1 MDASSPRSKSLA
13 DPAAAAAADA
23 AVAAWVEA
31 ARRKLQAG
39 DALGEADIDRLLAR
53 CRGASCRLRQRLL
66 YLHACTPSIYAS
78 LVAAALHEP
87 VAGSITQI
95 DPQAPELPYRN
106 VHDAIVAGWR
116 VVHFPQQ
123 RAPFD
128 DREIDLMGHE
138 FILEKLGVY
147 DD

>member
-1 MDASSPRSKSLA
+1 MDALSPHSRSPTEPVSL
-13 DPAAAAAADA
+13 
-23 AVAAWVEA
+23 VAAWVDA
-31 ARRKLQAG
+31 ARRKLRAG
-39 DALGEADIDRLLAR
+39 GAVGEADLDRLAADCGGSR
-53 CRGASCRLRQRLL
+53 PRTRQRLL
-66 YLHACTPSIYAS
+66 YLHAVTPSIYAG
-78 LVAAALHEP
+78 LVAAAVHEP
-87 VAGSITQI
+87 VAGSVTQI
-95 DPQAPELPYRN
+95 DPEAAELPYRN

-138 FILEKLGVY
+138 FILEKLEAY

>member
-1 MDASSPRSKSLA
+1 MSAPSSSPQA
-13 DPAAAAAADA
+13 DP
-23 AVAAWVEA
+23 VSTWVDA

-39 DALGEADIDRLLAR
+39 DNLREADLDRLLAAQRDSR
-53 CRGASCRLRQRLL
+53 CRRRQRLL
-66 YLHACTPSIYAS
+66 YLHANTPSIYAD
-78 LVAAALHEP
+78 LVAAAIHEP
-87 VAGSITQI
+87 VAEAVTGI

-106 VHDAIVAGWR
+106 VHDAIVEGWR
-116 VVHFPQQ
+116 VVNFPQQ

-138 FILEKLGVY
+138 FILEKLEVY

>member
-1 MDASSPRSKSLA
+1 MPAASTPSPA
-13 DPAAAAAADA
+13 DP
-23 AVAAWVEA
+23 VSAWVDA

-39 DALGEADIDRLLAR
+39 DSLSEADLDRLLAG
-53 CRGASCRLRQRLL
+53 CRGSCCRLRQRLL
-66 YLHACTPSIYAS
+66 YLHADTPSIYAD
-78 LVAAALHEP
+78 LVAAAIHEP
-87 VAGSITQI
+87 VAGAVTGI

-106 VHDAIVAGWR
+106 VHDAIVEGWR

-138 FILEKLGVY
+138 FVLEKLEGY

>member
-1 MDASSPRSKSLA
+1 ML
-13 DPAAAAAADA
+13 
-23 AVAAWVEA
+23 
-31 ARRKLQAG
+31 RRKVQAG
-39 DALGEADIDRLLAR
+39 TLCEADLDRLLAGYR
-53 CRGASCRLRQRLL
+53 DASCCRLRQRLL
-66 YLHACTPSIYAS
+66 YLHADTPSIYAD
-78 LVAAALHEP
+78 LVAAAIHEP
-87 VAGSITQI
+87 VAGAVTGI

-106 VHDAIVAGWR
+106 VHDAIVEGWR

-138 FILEKLGVY
+138 FVLEKLEGY

>member
-1 MDASSPRSKSLA
+1 MSTASTPSPA
-13 DPAAAAAADA
+13 DP
-23 AVAAWVEA
+23 VAAWVDA
-31 ARRKLQAG
+31 ARRTLQAG
-39 DALGEADIDRLLAR
+39 GSLREIDLDRLLADA
-53 CRGASCRLRQRLL
+53 RGSRCRLRQRLL
-66 YLHACTPSIYAS
+66 YLHANTPSIYAN
-78 LVAAALHEP
+78 LAAAAIHEP
-87 VAGSITQI
+87 VSGAVTQI

-128 DREIDLMGHE
+128 DREIDVLGQE
-138 FILEKLGVY
+138 FILEKLEEF

>member
-1 MDASSPRSKSLA
+1 MDDGSACSQSKA
-13 DPAAAAAADA
+13 DPVAP
-23 AVAAWVEA
+23 VAAWVDA
-31 ARRKLQAG
+31 VRRKLQAG
-39 DALGEADIDRLLAR
+39 GALAEADLDRLQAD
-53 CRGASCRLRQRLL
+53 CRGARTRQRLL
-66 YLHACTPSIYAS
+66 YLHAATPSIYSS
-78 LVAAALHEP
+78 LVAAAVHEP
-87 VAGSITQI
+87 VAGSVTQI

>member
-1 MDASSPRSKSLA
+1 MSAASKPSPA
-13 DPAAAAAADA
+13 DP
-23 AVAAWVEA
+23 VAAWVDA

-39 DALGEADIDRLLAR
+39 GSLGESDLERLADAR
-53 CRGASCRLRQRLL
+53 RSRPRLRQRLL
-66 YLHACTPSIYAS
+66 YLHANTPSIHAN
-78 LVAAALHEP
+78 LVAAAIHEP
-87 VAGSITQI
+87 VAGAVTEI

-106 VHDAIVAGWR
+106 VHDAIVEGWR

-138 FILEKLGVY
+138 FILEKLEEY

>member
-1 MDASSPRSKSLA
+1 MSVPSSHPQA
-13 DPAAAAAADA
+13 DP
-23 AVAAWVEA
+23 VAAWAED

-39 DALGEADIDRLLAR
+39 TLSEADLDRLLAGYR
-53 CRGASCRLRQRLL
+53 DARCRLRQRLL
-66 YLHACTPSIYAS
+66 YLHADTPSIYAD
-78 LVAAALHEP
+78 LVAAAIHEP
-87 VAGSITQI
+87 VVGAVTGI

-106 VHDAIVAGWR
+106 VHDAIVEGWR

-138 FILEKLGVY
+138 FILEKLEVY

>member
-1 MDASSPRSKSLA
+1 MSVPSSHPQA
-13 DPAAAAAADA
+13 DP
-23 AVAAWVEA
+23 VAAWAED

-39 DALGEADIDRLLAR
+39 TLSEADLDRLLADA
-53 CRGASCRLRQRLL
+53 RGSRCRLRQRLL
-66 YLHACTPSIYAS
+66 YLHTVNPSIYAD
-78 LVAAALHEP
+78 LVAAAIHEP
-87 VAGSITQI
+87 VAGAVTGI

-106 VHDAIVAGWR
+106 VHDAIVEGWR

-138 FILEKLGVY
+138 FILEKLEVY

>member
-1 MDASSPRSKSLA
+1 MSTASTPPPA
-13 DPAAAAAADA
+13 DP
-23 AVAAWVEA
+23 VSTWVDA

-39 DALGEADIDRLLAR
+39 EALRESDLDRLLAGHGSR
-53 CRGASCRLRQRLL
+53 SRLRQRLL
-66 YLHACTPSIYAS
+66 YLHANTPSIHS
-78 LVAAALHEP
+78 NLVAAAIHEP
-87 VAGSITQI
+87 VAGAVTEI

-106 VHDAIVAGWR
+106 VHDAILEGWR

-128 DREIDLMGHE
+128 DREIDVMGHE
-138 FILEKLGVY
+138 FILEKLEEY